1 MQDGFNGAVVSLR
14 SEFSLSKRSGRAV
27 VQKQS
32 DITYRKITCI
42 TAISTGQPQLVDTG
56 DIYRGHIFDIPFSSG
71 SMKHAF
77 DVSNSAFLLVLC

>member
-1 MQDGFNGAVVSLR
+1 MFDSAVVSLR

-42 TAISTGQPQLVDTG
+42 TATSTGQPQLVDTG
-56 DIYRGHIFDIPFSSG
+56 DIYRGHIFDTPFSSG

-77 DVSNSAFLLVLC
+77 DVSNSAFLLVLR